1 MKKKRHIWIYLLAIV
16 GKIVLVAFIVFKSPP
31 IQTLLTRY
39 IAKKISEKVKARIE
53 IGAVDFSIF
62 KTFVLH
68 DVYVEDLQK
77 DTLFFIRHIEVNLS
91 DFDGT
96 NKIIKARNVNL
107 SQPQCFLKQSK
118 QGELNLQ
125 FLIDVLSSDT
135 TDTTPSKPFKF
146 YIDMF
151 RISNGKFKFDNLA
164 KPKLK
169 KDAVDFDHL
178 NIKYLNV
185 DMKDIAIIDD
195 SIVFN
200 IRKISLKENSGLQL
214 SKLKTKGYIAASGIH
229 LKNLYIETSNSLIHA
244 SHFKL
249 KTKSLKDFNDF
260 DQRVKFDIAFCVSKV
275 CSEDIAYFAP
285 ILHGLKQN
293 VVISGKVKGPL
304 VSLKTKDFLIKYNKN
319 TYIKGDYEI
328 NGLPD
333 IDNSFMIL
341 KFDYLKTNASDF
353 AHFPLPPFDG
363 SNTLELPI
371 LLNTLGNIFY
381 KGELSGFVNDFV
393 AYGKLKT
400 DLGSIKSDAKIKYD
414 TSKNQTLI
422 KGNVALTNFFI
433 GKVINANPLVGY
445 VTMNASVDA
454 LIKKDGFNAKLNG
467 LFQSLD
473 FNHYTY
479 KDIKVDGIL
488 NEKMFDGSLKLYD
501 PNINLDFLGKIDYST
516 KEPVFSF
523 MADVKHAK
531 LNELHFLPRDS
542 NIELSFLLDSKIK
555 GDNID
560 NMNGS
565 IDIYQLKYKH
575 NSIYS
580 ESNTVQLSLKQ
591 DLMQKNILLKSDFVN
606 MSLMGKFQ
614 FNDFL
619 YYIQEELK
627 PYMPSLSFV
636 NKPKHFKAEED
647 FNIHA
652 DLKLMNYKGF
662 IRDFLPWL
670 FIADNST
677 INVDIDKTEHLK
689 IKLFSDSVNISG
701 LSITDLQFKMEV
713 QNEKLLT
720 EWTGS
725 KFYLNKQIALN
736 KPIVKIYT
744 SNNTN
749 EVSLLWDRNDSLVG
763 DGEIAA
769 NVNMFFEDKK
779 FKANIVFN
787 PSRINFNQLEWYLN
801 DGTININD
809 SIISIKQAIINQDE
823 QYFYV
828 DGRLGNTMEDSLII
842 NINQLQLSLF
852 NPLIKSSGLTFEG
865 VMNGYLLI
873 RSTLHKPLLISD
885 FTIHHLKL
893 NNEDLGDFKIKGQ
906 WNDEKQKLFYL
917 ANAYRGTINTL
928 HVVGDYD
935 EQNKINADIRLDKLR
950 LNVIEPFVSSFA
962 SDVRGTVSGMIH
974 FSGTF
979 KEPQLEGN
987 IRLTKAAFMINY
999 LNTRYNFTGD
1009 VQVFPN
1015 LFKISG
1021 IDLYDEEGNV
1031 ALMSGTVNHNYFKNI
1046 NVDLLLN
1053 SKRFLFLNTKH
1064 SDNNL
1069 FYGSVYTSG
1078 LVNIIGSLNN
1088 IAIIANVQ
1096 TEKGTMFNLNL
1107 ESETELSQQNFIYF
1121 VNSNK
1126 TINKKDQP
1134 IVTSSNLGLTLNLNI
1149 QATPDA
1155 IIQLIFDSKAGDIL
1169 KSQGTGNLRLELKPS
1184 GDFLI
1189 FGNYIIS
1196 QGDYLFTLQN
1206 VINKKFNVL
1215 QGSTISFSGD
1225 PLNADIDIKA
1235 VYKLRTSLYDLMLDS
1250 TYKARVPVEC
1260 ELNLKNKLLNPT
1272 FNFAIKVPNSDSRV
1286 EGVIS
1291 GLSDE
1296 EINKQVISLLV
1307 LNRFV
1312 TPETFKSGVKTIEYS
1327 NTNAVGVNSSE
1338 FLTNQLN
1345 HWLSQIS
1352 KTVNLGINY
1361 RPGDMITNEEL
1372 ELALSTQI
1380 FNDRVTIST
1389 NLGVSNSSQTESSML
1404 IGDFD
1409 VELKLSKS
1417 GKLKAKG
1424 FNRTNTTILKDT
1436 SPYTQGVGLF
1446 YREEFDNWNDILRNY
1461 WKSVFARKKKD
1472 DQTLH

>member
-1 MKKKRHIWIYLLAIV
+1 M
-16 GKIVLVAFIVFKSPP
+16 VAFIIFKSPP

-39 IAKKISEKVKARIE
+39 IAKKISEKVNTRIE

-68 DVYVEDLQK
+68 DVYIEDLLK
-77 DTLFFIRHIEVNLS
+77 DTLFYIRHIEVNINE
-91 DFDGT
+91 FDGS
-96 NKIIKARNVNL
+96 NKIIKAKNVNL
-107 SQPQCFLKQSK
+107 LQPQCFLKQSK

-125 FLIDVLSSDT
+125 FLIDFFSSDT

-146 YIDMF
+146 YIDKF

-169 KDAVDFDHL
+169 NDAVNFEHL
-178 NIKYLNV
+178 NIKHLNV
-185 DMKDIAIIDD
+185 DMKDIAVIED

-200 IRKISLKENSGLQL
+200 IRKISLKENSGLHL
-214 SKLKTKGYIAASGIH
+214 ARLNTKGYFAASGIH
-229 LKNLYIETSNSLIHA
+229 LDNLYLETSNSLIRA
-244 SHFKL
+244 SYFKL
-249 KTKSLKDFNDF
+249 KSKSLKDFNDF
-260 DQRVKFDIAFCVSKV
+260 EQRVKFDVNFYVSKV

-304 VSLKTKDFLIKYNKN
+304 TSFKTKDFLIKYNKN
-319 TYIKGDYEI
+319 TYIKGNYEI

-341 KFDYLKTNASDF
+341 KFDYLKTKASDF
-353 AHFPLPPFDG
+353 AHFPLPPFNG
-363 SNTLELPI
+363 SNKLQLPI

-400 DLGSIKSDAKIKYD
+400 DLGSIESDAKIKFD
-414 TSKNQTLI
+414 TIENKTFI
-422 KGNVALTNFFI
+422 KGNIALSNFFI
-433 GKVINANPLVGY
+433 GKVINANPLIGY
-445 VTMNASVDA
+445 VSMNASVDA
-454 LIKKDGFNAKLNG
+454 FVKKNGFNAKFIG

-479 KDIKVDGIL
+479 KDIKVDAIV
-488 NEKMFDGSLKLYD
+488 NERMFDGSLKLYD

-516 KEPVFSF
+516 KEPVFNF
-523 MADVKHAK
+523 MADVKQAK
-531 LNELHFLPRDS
+531 LNELHFLPQDS

-555 GDNID
+555 GDNPD
-560 NMNGS
+560 NMNGI

-575 NSIYS
+575 NAIYS
-580 ESNTVQLSLKQ
+580 ESNNIQLSLKQ
-591 DLMQKNILLKSDFVN
+591 DLMQKNISFKSDFAN
-606 MSLMGKFQ
+606 FNLFGKFQ

-619 YYIQEELK
+619 YYIQQELE
-627 PYMPSLSFV
+627 PFMPSLSFV
-636 NKPKHFKAEED
+636 NIPKHFKADAD

-652 DLKLMNYKGF
+652 DLKLMSYKGF

-677 INVDIDKTEHLK
+677 INIDINKTERLK
-689 IKLFSDSVNISG
+689 IKLFSDSINLSG
-701 LSITDLQFKMEV
+701 LSLDSLQIKMIV
-713 QNEKLLT
+713 QNEKLIT
-720 EWTGS
+720 EWTGA
-725 KFYLNKQIALN
+725 KFYLSKDIALN
-736 KPIVKIYT
+736 KPKVKIYT
-744 SNNTN
+744 SNNIN
-749 EVSLLWDRNDSLVG
+749 EVFLSWERNDSLVG

-769 NVNMFFEDKK
+769 NANLFFEDKK
-779 FKANIVFN
+779 FKANIAFN

-801 DGTININD
+801 DGAININD
-809 SIISIKQAIINQDE
+809 SIISIKQAIINQNE

-828 DGRLGNTMEDSLII
+828 DGRLGTTMEDSLIV

-852 NPLIKSSGLTFEG
+852 NPLIKSTGLTFEG
-865 VMNGYLLI
+865 EMNGDILI
-873 RSTLHKPLLISD
+873 RSSLHKPLLISN
-885 FTIHHLKL
+885 FTINQLKL

-917 ANAYRGTINTL
+917 ADAYRGTINTL

-950 LNVIEPFVSSFA
+950 LNIIEPFASSFA
-962 SDVRGTVSGMIH
+962 SNIRGTASGNVH
-974 FSGTF
+974 FGGTF
-979 KEPQLEGN
+979 EKPQLEGT
-987 IRLTKAAFMINY
+987 IRLTKAALMITY

-1009 VQVFPN
+1009 VSVLPN
-1015 LFKISG
+1015 SFKING

-1031 ALMSGTVNHNYFKNI
+1031 AQMSGEVSHHYFNNI
-1046 NVDLLLN
+1046 NIDLLLN
-1053 SKRFLFLNTKH
+1053 TKRFLFLNTKY

-1069 FYGSVYTSG
+1069 FYGSVYSSG
-1078 LVNIIGSLNN
+1078 IINIIGTPSN
-1088 IAIIANVQ
+1088 IAINANVQ
-1096 TEKGTMFNLNL
+1096 TEKGTKFNLNL
-1107 ESETELSQQNFIYF
+1107 ESGTELSQQNFIYF
-1121 VNSNK
+1121 VNPN
-1126 TINKKDQP
+1126 TTTNKKEQQQLS
-1134 IVTSSNLGLTLNLNI
+1134 SSNSGLSLNFNI
-1149 QATPDA
+1149 QATPEA
-1155 IIQLIFDSKAGDIL
+1155 NIQLIFDSKVGDII
-1169 KSQGTGNLRLELKPS
+1169 KSQGTGNLRLELKPT

-1206 VINKKFNVL
+1206 VINKKFDVL
-1215 QGSTISFSGD
+1215 QGSNVSFSGD
-1225 PLNADIDIKA
+1225 PLNADLDIKA

-1250 TYKARVPVEC
+1250 IYKPRVPVEC
-1260 ELNLKNKLLNPT
+1260 ELNLKNKLLNPN
-1272 FNFAIKVPNSDSRV
+1272 FNFVIKVPNSDSRV
-1286 EGVIS
+1286 EGVIN

-1296 EINKQVISLLV
+1296 EVNKQVISLLV

-1312 TPETFKSGVKTIEYS
+1312 TPETFKSGVKTVEYS

-1338 FLTNQLN
+1338 LLTNQLN

-1352 KTVNLGINY
+1352 NTVNLGVNY
-1361 RPGDMITNEEL
+1361 RPGDMISNEEL
-1372 ELALSTQI
+1372 ELALNTQI
-1380 FNDRVTIST
+1380 FNDRVTINT

-1409 VELKLSKS
+1409 VELKVSKS
-1417 GKLKAKG
+1417 GKLRAKG
-1424 FNRTNTTILKDT
+1424 FNRTNTNILKDT

-1446 YREEFDNWNDILRNY
+1446 YREEFDDWNDVIKNY
-1461 WKSVFARKKKD
+1461 WKSVFAPKKEED
-1472 DQTLH
+1472 PALH